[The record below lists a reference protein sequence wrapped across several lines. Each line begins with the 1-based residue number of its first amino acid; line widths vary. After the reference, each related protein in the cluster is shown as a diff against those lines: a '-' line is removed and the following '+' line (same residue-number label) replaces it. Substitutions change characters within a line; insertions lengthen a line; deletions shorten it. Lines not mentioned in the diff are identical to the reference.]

1 MCMCVCLCVC
11 IYISHIHNNIHIY
24 IHDKILILD
33 LLKFLSSIMIIFIL
47 KMVKNTG
54 TIINEQFIRSLILNV
69 IYKKLPHRKIDIN
82 YRIYLFLRK
91 YQLLALKI

>member
-1 MCMCVCLCVC
+1 MCVCVFVCVYVYIYH
-11 IYISHIHNNIHIY
+11 IYIITFTY

-47 KMVKNTG
+47 KMVNTG

>member
-1 MCMCVCLCVC
+1 MY
-11 IYISHIHNNIHIY
+11 IYITYTHNNIHIY